1 MVRSHSITQSSDIV
15 GLLRQ
20 RGLLIRAD
28 VDLSRI
34 VFPESFPKYFPGP
47 LGLFDVKMATSCVS
61 DAINDFKQVEG
72 DVWPV
77 DASLLVDFIE

>member
-1 MVRSHSITQSSDIV
+1 MRNHSISQSRYVV

-20 RGLLIRAD
+20 RSLLIRAD

-34 VFPESFPKYFPGP
+34 VFPESFPKYLPGP
-47 LGLFDVKMATSCVS
+47 LSLFDVKMTTSCVS
-61 DAINDFKQVEG
+61 DAINDFKQVEC